1 MRAASSNAAH
11 INVCAQTNRVFA
23 PKNFASARTCCA
35 PSVAK
40 PAARR
45 LLVKAFIDVK
55 SSERLTVLPDW
66 QARRLRLQFPSMSS
80 SSFVERMPRAA
91 RAANDSCGAFSPEG
105 HRCSLADGH
114 RVDHEMHVAM
124 REWRFINKDDA
135 PVVGLPVG
143 LVATDRLS
151 GPHSVVVARWPAA
164 IQRRGDSRRVYR
176 LRRRP

>member
-1 MRAASSNAAH
+1 ML
-11 INVCAQTNRVFA
+11 C
-23 PKNFASARTCCA
+23 ASA
-35 PSVAK
+35 AK

-45 LLVKAFIDVK
+45 LLIKAFIDVK
-55 SSERLTVLPDW
+55 SSERVSILPDR
-66 QARRLRLQFPSMSS
+66 QERLRLQFPSMSN
-80 SSFVERMPRAA
+80 SSFVERTPSAA
-91 RAANDSCGAFSPEG
+91 KAADDSCGAFSPDG

-114 RVDHEMHVAM
+114 RVDHEMHVPL

-135 PVVGLPVG
+135 SVVGLPVG